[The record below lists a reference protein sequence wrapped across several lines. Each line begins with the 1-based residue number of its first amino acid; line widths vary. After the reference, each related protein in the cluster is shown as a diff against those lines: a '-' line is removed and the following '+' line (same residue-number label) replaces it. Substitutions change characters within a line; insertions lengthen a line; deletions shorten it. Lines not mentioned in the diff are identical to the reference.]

1 MATFI
6 TGDTGRGSGPHLDFR
21 IFDVTAGDYIN
32 PTDFTDVLM
41 VGGKPLTEQFTMSSG
56 FGQRQAPVPGAST
69 YHLGLDY
76 RTPSG
81 TQVDVKGGTLIS
93 TYDGG
98 VGAGIMSQYGIM
110 RNGKPYD
117 VLLLHGSKE
126 NPITGSGFR
135 TDFDYSTIGATPPPP
150 SITPTPARK
159 EAKEKAAAFIPGA
172 LQKYPGIVA
181 RYEGKEVGSAPA
193 TMKSS
198 EPKFDIRSRDSDAR
212 GGYDPRFDVH
222 PKKR

>member
-1 MATFI
+1 MASFL
-6 TGDTGRGSGPHLDFR
+6 TGNTGIGSGPHLDFR
-21 IFDVTAGDYIN
+21 IFDVTANDYVN
-32 PTDFTDVLM
+32 PTEFTDVLM
-41 VGGKPLTEQFTMSSG
+41 VGGQPLTSQFPMTSG
-56 FGQRQAPVPGAST
+56 FGPRKAPVPGAST

-76 RTPSG
+76 ATPSG
-81 TQVDVKGGTLIS
+81 TRVDVKGGTLIS

-98 VGAGIMSQYGIM
+98 SGGRMSQIGIM
-110 RNGKPYD
+110 RDGKPYD

-135 TDFDYSTIGATPPPP
+135 TDFDYSTIGATPSPP
-150 SITPTPARK
+150 SMTPTPARK
-159 EAKEKAAAFIPGA
+159 EAKEKVAAFIPGA
-172 LQKYPGIVA
+172 FQKYPGIVA

-193 TMKSS
+193 PMKSP